1 MNRFVG
7 KPRIGAIGVGWIGY
21 RHAKYCG
28 PHANC
33 ELLGI
38 SDPGPVPSKI
48 GAELGVP
55 SFASGDRCE
64 WHGETSGMPDGCAKL
79 NATKPKAHRYGRR

>member
-1 MNRFVG
+1 MNRLVG
-7 KPRIGAIGVGWIGY
+7 KARIGVIGVGWIGY

-28 PHANC
+28 SHANG
-33 ELLGI
+33 EPVGI
-38 SDPGPVPSKI
+38 SDPGPVASEI

-55 SFASGDRCE
+55 SFASAGRRE

-79 NATKPKAHRYGRR
+79 KATKPKAHRYGRR